1 MVGLPLVDSVGT
13 GSVRDFRGLAVL
25 GASVPVI
32 FCVGFPVLVV
42 SLFLLVILLLE
53 EPLSMIS
60 NQLDE
65 ITREL
70 KKR

>member
-1 MVGLPLVDSVGT
+1 M
-13 GSVRDFRGLAVL
+13 